1 MLTTLTQQAIRA
13 VPTPQIVL
21 PSALGA
27 PPTPQPKPRHLP
39 RVPKERRR
47 QLASEDPLPMYNTT
61 PAGSPSSQS
70 HPFASQL
77 LSSVQVQREA
87 VSWLLLPG
95 WEGYDSLMHF
105 GTLLQQGEARF
116 GVTAVSCDAQP
127 LLTYDSAVA
136 IKYECA

>member
-1 MLTTLTQQAIRA
+1 MMTTLTHQAIRA

-27 PPTPQPKPRHLP
+27 PPTPQPKSRHQP
-39 RVPKERRR
+39 RVPRERRR
-47 QLASEDPLPMYNTT
+47 QLASEDPLPLYT
-61 PAGSPSSQS
+61 PAPAGPPSSQS

-95 WEGYDSLMHF
+95 WEGYDNLMHF
-105 GTLLQQGEARF
+105 GTLLQLGEGRI
-116 GVTAVSCDAQP
+116 GITAVSCD
-127 LLTYDSAVA
+127 T
-136 IKYECA
+136 